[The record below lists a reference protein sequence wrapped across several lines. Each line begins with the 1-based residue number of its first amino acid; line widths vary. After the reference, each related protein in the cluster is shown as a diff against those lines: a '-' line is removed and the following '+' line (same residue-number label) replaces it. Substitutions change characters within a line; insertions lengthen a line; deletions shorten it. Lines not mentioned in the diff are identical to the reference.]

1 MIHYALVC
9 DAGHAFEGWFRS
21 SEDFEGQAGR
31 HLIGCPTCASTGV
44 TRAPMAPNV
53 RSGRGREAKDETPP
67 AVPAR
72 RPVMVAD
79 ETQKAMLE
87 AMREI
92 RRKVTENATWVGDR
106 FADEARRMHYGE
118 IEHTGIYGEATAE
131 EVTALADEGVEF
143 QPLPILPEDRN

>member
-21 SEDFEGQAGR
+21 SEDFETQAGR
-31 HLIGCPTCASTGV
+31 HLVGCPTCASTAV

-53 RSGRGREAKDETPP
+53 RSGRDRDAKSETTPP
-67 AVPAR
+67 RQA
-72 RPVMVAD
+72 VMVAD
-79 ETQKAMLE
+79 DSQKAMLE

-106 FADEARRMHYGE
+106 FATEARRMHYGE

-131 EVTALADEGVEF
+131 EVSALSDEGVEF